1 MFKDVLFILIFSI
14 IGFIVFTVLKEYVLD
29 RVKINKW
36 IVLVLALVVAF
47 VPGYLGVDAT
57 SFLGKYIIPAIYV
70 ILFLWFI
77 DLCGL
82 FNWFEKKSNDKE
94 RLKNNKYVKQVDK
107 KHDVIKP
114 KAKKNRA
121 SK

>member
-94 RLKNNKYVKQVDK
+94 RLKHNKYVKQVDK